1 MSLGCFLKHPQIT
14 NQQLTDARACITN
27 PIGVLSF
34 DTAIKNKR
42 RDKPPNGN
50 LFLHNSFSLQ
60 LFKKAKWRFF
70 PVSSTQKRESPEA
83 L

>member
-1 MSLGCFLKHPQIT
+1 MLPEASANNKPAIDGCTSVHPY
-14 NQQLTDARACITN
+14 N
-27 PIGVLSF
+27 PIGILSF
-34 DTAIKNKR
+34 DTAVKNKR
-42 RDKPPNGN
+42 RDKPPDGN

-60 LFKKAKWRFF
+60 LFKKAKWRCF